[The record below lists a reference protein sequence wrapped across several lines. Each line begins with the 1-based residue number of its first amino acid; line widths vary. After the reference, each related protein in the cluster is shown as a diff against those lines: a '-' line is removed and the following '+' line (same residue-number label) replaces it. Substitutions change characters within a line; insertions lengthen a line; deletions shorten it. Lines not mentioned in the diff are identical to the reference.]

1 MTCPCIFFVDL
12 SFDVSYLSFDVPGV
26 SFDVP
31 GVSFDVLIVSFD
43 VPDVSFDVPDVS
55 FDVPKVTFDLLRSKV
70 TSGVSEDWSLGGVN
84 ALAMASRGQTWTQE
98 SCRGLI

>member
-26 SFDVP
+26 SFDV
-31 GVSFDVLIVSFD
+31 LI
-43 VPDVSFDVPDVS
+43 VSFDVPDVS